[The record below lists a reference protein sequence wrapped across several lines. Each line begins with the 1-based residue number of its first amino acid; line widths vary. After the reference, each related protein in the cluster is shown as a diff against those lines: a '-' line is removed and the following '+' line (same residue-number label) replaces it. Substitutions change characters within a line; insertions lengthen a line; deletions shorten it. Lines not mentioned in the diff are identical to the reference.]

1 MAVSKYDEKPE
12 AAEASETQ
20 NPEVADEP
28 KNGKKRDTEEMQH
41 EKGEDREDALQEP
54 GSLDAKTLSLAVCA
68 VLEGKDLD
76 TVSLKDFRLA
86 LEQHLDLK
94 SGALE
99 SRKEEIN
106 ELVKAEIGRPEEKP
120 RRTQAAARTK
130 RKAAQ
135 VDWRRSVRRAEKAP
149 KASEEKVEGENPLDQ
164 EERKDPALDMPPSM
178 PAQIS
183 GQDLQLTG
191 KTFASGTFGYHGCA
205 GLVVEI
211 GGQRRSMMCQ
221 ISCAL
226 LNESTTVG
234 ILIAGLAALSRRLRA
249 IVIAAPAVEN
259 VSELLGWARRGLTA
273 LGQGC
278 LNLDPRGSFCTT
290 RPEDNSDTSTLG
302 ICDDKAVQGCQQ
314 GCQVLVSD
322 LATAPQLLF
331 ALAGMGHEV
340 VVVCD
345 EAASVE
351 IPVIKSILAAPSR
364 AVIMAGTTSSCE
376 GTGSALEWKLLLDTA
391 GATGFKQTRLFLKEP
406 IRYGSGCPLEELL
419 DSMLFLGATGE
430 HPLHELGNLAEL
442 GPEATKLLQ
451 LDPASFTA
459 STEFSKALVAVL
471 QTHYRTSA
479 SDISMITQKYTR
491 TMVLVPDGSIEGLR
505 CPLPLVVL
513 LCILEAPEL
522 SQLEENRGSSRLS
535 RSHLMTFCIEQ
546 DFPEMQLSG
555 LRGLRVA
562 RVVCDPRLRGCG
574 FGSEAIRQLVA
585 HLTEANLHM
594 LEPGDSDKISGLGPL
609 QLEPCAWLG
618 ASFGLT
624 APLLRFWSRLGLQ
637 PVALSPVWPSPF
649 RARLQMCQRLC
660 R

>member
-164 EERKDPALDMPPSM
+164 EERKDPALDMPLSM

-226 LNESTTVG
+226 LNE
-234 ILIAGLAALSRRLRA
+234 
-249 IVIAAPAVEN
+249 
-259 VSELLGWARRGLTA
+259 
-273 LGQGC
+273 
-278 LNLDPRGSFCTT
+278 
-290 RPEDNSDTSTLG
+290 
-302 ICDDKAVQGCQQ
+302 
-314 GCQVLVSD
+314 
-322 LATAPQLLF
+322 
-331 ALAGMGHEV
+331 
-340 VVVCD
+340 
-345 EAASVE
+345 
-351 IPVIKSILAAPSR
+351 
-364 AVIMAGTTSSCE
+364 
-376 GTGSALEWKLLLDTA
+376 
-391 GATGFKQTRLFLKEP
+391 
-406 IRYGSGCPLEELL
+406 
-419 DSMLFLGATGE
+419 
-430 HPLHELGNLAEL
+430 
-442 GPEATKLLQ
+442 
-451 LDPASFTA
+451 
-459 STEFSKALVAVL
+459 
-471 QTHYRTSA
+471 
-479 SDISMITQKYTR
+479 
-491 TMVLVPDGSIEGLR
+491 
-505 CPLPLVVL
+505 
-513 LCILEAPEL
+513 
-522 SQLEENRGSSRLS
+522 
-535 RSHLMTFCIEQ
+535 
-546 DFPEMQLSG
+546 
-555 LRGLRVA
+555 
-562 RVVCDPRLRGCG
+562 
-574 FGSEAIRQLVA
+574 
-585 HLTEANLHM
+585 
-594 LEPGDSDKISGLGPL
+594 
-609 QLEPCAWLG
+609 
-618 ASFGLT
+618 
-624 APLLRFWSRLGLQ
+624 
-637 PVALSPVWPSPF
+637 
-649 RARLQMCQRLC
+649 
-660 R
+660 